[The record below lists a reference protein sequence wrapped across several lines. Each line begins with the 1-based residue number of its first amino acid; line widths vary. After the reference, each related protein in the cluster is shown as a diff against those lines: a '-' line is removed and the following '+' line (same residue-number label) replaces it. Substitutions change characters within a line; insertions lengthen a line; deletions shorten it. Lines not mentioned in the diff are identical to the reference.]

1 MSANSCALESLAPVV
16 ERFYRA
22 VVCCA
27 GDVMLDRFVYGSV
40 SRISPEAP
48 VPVLHIREQHSML
61 GGAGNAVRNL
71 HALAC
76 AVRFFSVVGDD
87 AAAGEIEAVLRGL
100 SRCEWFLEREA
111 GRQTTIKS
119 RFIAD
124 AQQIMRA
131 DAESSQET
139 GPQAPNAVLA
149 RFTAAVSES
158 SVALLCDYGK
168 GLLTGSRAQQFIRA
182 ARAAEKPV
190 IVDPKGSD
198 FRRYN
203 GATVIKPNLR
213 ELAEATALPVTTAA
227 AQEAAARA
235 LLAHIEVDYLLV
247 TCGAAGMLLVSR
259 AGAARRFPALAREVF
274 DVSGAG
280 DTVAAILAAA
290 LGSGAR
296 IVEAVEAAN
305 LAAGIVVGKRGTAVV
320 TGPEIAHELQQRTL
334 IGAADKV
341 LRADKMLDQARRWE
355 RSGRRIGF
363 TNGCF
368 DLLHPGHISLLETA
382 RANCDCL
389 VVGLN
394 SDQSAARLKG
404 RFPVQNEATRAL
416 VLASLR
422 CVDAVTIFEEDSPL
436 ELIRQIRPH
445 VLVKGRDYQPHEVLG
460 ADLLPAWNGE
470 LLMVD
475 LLPGHSTSRTLAR
488 LAGKENGQ

>member
-1 MSANSCALESLAPVV
+1 MRESSATPDNLPPVV
-16 ERFYRA
+16 ERFDRA
-22 VVCCA
+22 IVCCA

-87 AAAGEIEAVLRGL
+87 AAAGEIEAELRGL
-100 SRCEWFLEREA
+100 SRCEWFLERET
-111 GRQTTIKS
+111 GRQTIIKT

-124 AQQIMRA
+124 SQQIMRA
-131 DAESSQET
+131 DAESSQGTEPRTLET
-139 GPQAPNAVLA
+139 VLA
-149 RFTAAVSES
+149 RFTAVVTEC

-168 GLLTGSRAQQFIRA
+168 GLLTSSRAQQFIRA
-182 ARAAEKPV
+182 ARAADKPV

-213 ELAEATALPVTTAA
+213 ELAEATGLPVATQS
-227 AQEAAARA
+227 AQEAAARS
-235 LLAHIEVDYLLV
+235 LLAHVEVGYLLV

-259 AGAARRFPALAREVF
+259 DGDARRFPALAREVF

-280 DTVAAILAAA
+280 DTVAATLAAA
-290 LGSGAR
+290 LGSGAG
-296 IVEAVEAAN
+296 IVEAAEAAN

-320 TGPEIAHELQQRTL
+320 TGPEIVHELQQRTL

-341 LRADKMLDQARRWE
+341 LRADQLLDQVRKWE
-355 RSGRRIGF
+355 RSGRRVGF

-389 VVGLN
+389 IVGLN

-404 RFPVQNEATRAL
+404 RLPAQNEATRAL

-422 CVDAVTIFEEDSPL
+422 SVDAVAIFEEDSPL
-436 ELIRQIRPH
+436 ELIRQIRPQ

-460 ADLLPAWNGE
+460 ADLLPAWGGE

-488 LAGKENGQ
+488 LAGKENGR

>member
-1 MSANSCALESLAPVV
+1 MRASALDNLAPVV
-16 ERFYRA
+16 ERFDRA
-22 VVCCA
+22 IVCCA
-27 GDVMLDRFVYGSV
+27 GDVMLDRFIYGSV

-48 VPVLHIREQHSML
+48 VPVLHIGEQHSML

-87 AAAGEIEAVLRGL
+87 DAGGEIESVLRAL
-100 SRCEWFLEREA
+100 SRCEWYLEREA
-111 GRQTTIKS
+111 GRQTIVKT

-131 DAESSQET
+131 DAESSHGT
-139 GPQAPNAVLA
+139 GPQALEHVLA
-149 RFTAAVSES
+149 RFAAALNDC

-168 GLLTGSRAQQFIRA
+168 GLLTGGRVQRFIRA
-182 ARAAEKPV
+182 ARACDKPV
-190 IVDPKGSD
+190 VVDPKGSD

-203 GATVIKPNLR
+203 GATVIKPNLK
-213 ELAEATALPVTTAA
+213 ELAEATALPVATGP

-235 LLAHIEVDYLLV
+235 LLAHVEAEYLLV

-259 AGAARRFPALAREVF
+259 AEVRRFPALAREVF

-280 DTVAAILAAA
+280 DTVAATLAAA
-290 LGSGAR
+290 LGSGAG
-296 IVEAVEAAN
+296 IVDAVEAAN

-320 TGPEIAHELQQRTL
+320 TGPEIVHELQQRTL

-341 LRADKMLDQARRWE
+341 LRADKLFDQVRKWE
-355 RSGRRIGF
+355 RSGYRIGF

-382 RANCDCL
+382 RANCDRL
-389 VVGLN
+389 IAGLN
-394 SDQSAARLKG
+394 SDQSAARLKA
-404 RFPVQNEATRAL
+404 RLPVQNEATRAL

-422 CVDAVTIFEEDSPL
+422 SVDAVTIFEEDSPI
-436 ELIRQIRPH
+436 ELIRQIRPQ
-445 VLVKGRDYQPHEVLG
+445 VLVKGRDYQPSEVLG
-460 ADLLPAWNGE
+460 ADLLPAWNGQ

-475 LLPGHSTSRTLAR
+475 VLPGHSTSRTLAR
-488 LAGKENGQ
+488 LAGKENGR

>member
-1 MSANSCALESLAPVV
+1 MSGLDRLAPVV
-16 ERFYRA
+16 ERFDRA
-22 VVCCA
+22 IVCCA
-27 GDVMLDRFVYGSV
+27 GDVMLDRFIYGSV

-48 VPVLHIREQHSML
+48 VPVLHIGEQHSML

-71 HALAC
+71 HALGC

-87 AAAGEIEAVLRGL
+87 VAGSEIETVLREL

-111 GRQTTIKS
+111 GRQTIIKT
-119 RFIAD
+119 RYIAD

-131 DAESSQET
+131 DAESSHGT
-139 GPQAPNAVLA
+139 GPQALDAVLG
-149 RFTAAVSES
+149 RFTAAVSEC
-158 SVALLCDYGK
+158 SVALLSDYGK
-168 GLLTGSRAQQFIRA
+168 GLLTGGRAQQFIRA
-182 ARAAEKPV
+182 ARSCDKPV
-190 IVDPKGSD
+190 VVDPKGSD

-203 GATVIKPNLR
+203 GATVIKPNLK
-213 ELAEATALPVTTAA
+213 ELAESTGLPVATEP

-235 LLAHIEVDYLLV
+235 LLAHVEAEYLLV

-259 AGAARRFPALAREVF
+259 SGEARRFPGLAREVF

-280 DTVAAILAAA
+280 DTVAATLAAA
-290 LGSGAR
+290 LGSGAG

-305 LAAGIVVGKRGTAVV
+305 LAAGIVVGKRGTAVA
-320 TGPEIAHELQQRTL
+320 TAPEILQELQQRTL

-341 LRADKMLDQARRWE
+341 LREDKLLDQVRKWE
-355 RSGRRIGF
+355 RSGYRVGF

-382 RANCDCL
+382 RANCDRL

-394 SDQSAARLKG
+394 SDHSAARLKG
-404 RFPVQNEATRAL
+404 RFPIQNEVTRGL

-422 CVDAVTIFEEDSPL
+422 SVDAVTIFEEDSPI
-436 ELIRQIRPH
+436 ELIRQIRPQL
-445 VLVKGRDYQPHEVLG
+445 LVKGRDYQPHEVLG
-460 ADLLPAWNGE
+460 ADLLPAWNGQ

-475 LLPGHSTSRTLAR
+475 VLPGHSTSRTLAR